1 MRGPSARVLVLSI
14 VFAGAGGLYGTLPAR
29 AQEAAR
35 KKADKESGDR
45 HSPGQGKLNFWSPER
60 EFDLGRR
67 MSAEVEANTRLFT
80 DPEVTEYVR
89 EVTERLARHADI
101 HFPVVVRII
110 DSSQV
115 DAFTLP
121 GGFLYVTTGMLLETR
136 SEAELAAVLA
146 HEVGH
151 VAARHATRQM
161 SKSELMN
168 WATMPLLFIGGPV
181 AYAARQGL
189 ALAFPLARLKF
200 SRNDERE
207 ADVLGIQYLVLSG
220 YDPVAVVEFFERV
233 GPKPGRQGSGIARLL
248 STHPIN
254 SERIV
259 AAQKTM
265 QGIPELDEY
274 VLSTSRHDQMR
285 SYLERLYG
293 SRRTDKNGLTLRRK
307 TEGVAP
313 PQAGDNQ

>member
-1 MRGPSARVLVLSI
+1 MPRPSARVLVLSI
-14 VFAGAGGLYGTLPAR
+14 VLAGAGSLCGTLPAR
-29 AQEAAR
+29 AQEADRR
-35 KKADKESGDR
+35 KAEKESGDR
-45 HSPGQGKLNFWSPER
+45 HSPGRGKMNFWSPER
-60 EFDLGRR
+60 EFALGRR
-67 MSAEVEANTRLFT
+67 MSAQVDASTRLFT

-89 EVTERLARHADI
+89 EVTDRLARHADI
-101 HFPVVVRII
+101 HFPVELRII

-136 SEAELAAVLA
+136 SEAELAAVIA

-168 WATMPLLFIGGPV
+168 WATIPLLFIGGPV

-207 ADVLGIQYLVLSG
+207 ADVLGIQYMVRSG
-220 YDPVAVVEFFERV
+220 YDPVALVEFFERV
-233 GPKPGRQGSGIARLL
+233 GPKPGRHASGIARLL

-285 SYLERLYG
+285 SDLELLYG
-293 SRRTDKNGLTLRRK
+293 SRRTDMNGLTLHRK

-313 PQAGDNQ
+313 SQAGDNQ